1 MVDNSLNDEGTFD
14 GVSYYKCKHCD
25 RGYTCD
31 AFTEEGKLF
40 ESKFNNLS
48 SKLKIKNIIFFY
60 IFIYSFLYIII
71 PIIIPIILSI
81 IIPIIYYLQYSEY
94 SYSMGVIIFPS

>member
-14 GVSYYKCKHCD
+14 GVSYYKCKHCG

-48 SKLKIKNIIFFY
+48 SK
-60 IFIYSFLYIII
+60 
-71 PIIIPIILSI
+71 
-81 IIPIIYYLQYSEY
+81 
-94 SYSMGVIIFPS
+94 

>member
-31 AFTEEGKLF
+31 AFTEEGK
-40 ESKFNNLS
+40 
-48 SKLKIKNIIFFY
+48 
-60 IFIYSFLYIII
+60 
-71 PIIIPIILSI
+71 
-81 IIPIIYYLQYSEY
+81 
-94 SYSMGVIIFPS
+94 

>member
-48 SKLKIKNIIFFY
+48 SKLKIKNIIYNLFLHFY
-60 IFIYSFLYIII
+60 IFFF
-71 PIIIPIILSI
+71 
-81 IIPIIYYLQYSEY
+81 IYYYTYYLLFT
-94 SYSMGVIIFPS
+94 I

>member
-71 PIIIPIILSI
+71 PII
-81 IIPIIYYLQYSEY
+81 YYLQYSEY